1 MKFSTRTTYAL
12 RALLCLAKTKEGS
25 LSLTVIAKQE
35 KLSAKYL
42 EAIFSDLKKAGLVK
56 SAQGSHGGYQLSKKP
71 AQISVLMVTEAIGEQ
86 TKAFHCSTKDGK
98 IYCQAGCSCGVN
110 LVMAKVNQSIK
121 LTLSKIKLAD
131 LIKN

>member
-12 RALLCLAKTKEGS
+12 RALLCLAKADQGG
-25 LSLTVIAKQE
+25 LSLAVIAKQE

-56 SAQGSHGGYQLSKKP
+56 SVQGAHGGYQLTKKP
-71 AQISVLMVTEAIGEQ
+71 TQISVLMVTEAIGEQ
-86 TKAFHCSTKDGK
+86 MKAFHCSTKDGK
-98 IYCQAGCSCGVN
+98 IYCQANCSCGVN

-121 LTLSKIKLAD
+121 TTLSKIKLAE
-131 LIKN
+131 LIK

>member
-12 RALLCLAKTKEGS
+12 RALLCLAKADKAG
-25 LSLTVIAKQE
+25 LSLTAIAKSE

-42 EAIFSDLKKAGLVK
+42 EAIFADLKKAGLVK
-56 SAQGSHGGYQLSKKP
+56 SVQGARGGYQLAKKP

-86 TKAFHCSTKDGK
+86 LKAFHCSTKNGK

-110 LVMAKVNQSIK
+110 LVMTKVNQSIRA
-121 LTLSKIKLAD
+121 TLNRIKLNE
-131 LIKN
+131 LLR